1 MQHLLESFYTVRFSD
16 CDPFRHLNNA
26 HYIYYFLNAREDH
39 LKHYY
44 DMDLATFYK
53 KGSGWVVVQHE
64 INYLRPAAFNEK
76 ICIRTG
82 LLEISSEHL
91 LVEMTMLDEKKS
103 QLKALMHTTFT
114 PVSLNTGKREA
125 HSNEFMEFISDKALA
140 DVDKEAISVKERIE
154 YWQQIIRPLAI
165 T

>member
-1 MQHLLESFYTVRFSD
+1 MEQLLESFYTVRFSD

-26 HYIYYFLNAREDH
+26 RYIDYFLNAREDH
-39 LKHYY
+39 LKNYY

-53 KGSGWVVVQHE
+53 KGLGWVVMQHE

-82 LLEISSEHL
+82 LLQTSSEHL
-91 LVEMTMLDEKKS
+91 LVEMTMLDENRS
-103 QLKALMHTTFT
+103 QLKALMHTTFI
-114 PVSLNTGKREA
+114 PISLSSGKREV
-125 HSNEFMEFISDKALA
+125 HSNEFMEFISDKVLT
-140 DVDKEAISVKERIE
+140 DVNRENLSVKERIN
-154 YWQQIIRPLAI
+154 YWQKIFKPVTI